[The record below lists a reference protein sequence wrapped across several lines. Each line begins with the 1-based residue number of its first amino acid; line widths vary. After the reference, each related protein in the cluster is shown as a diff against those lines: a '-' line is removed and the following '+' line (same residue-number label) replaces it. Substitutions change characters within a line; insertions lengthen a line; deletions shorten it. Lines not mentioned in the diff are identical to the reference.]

1 MDKKR
6 LAQFASA
13 AAKTILFGEHAVV
26 YGQPGIAIPLPSL
39 RAFAALIDGSED
51 DGFRIVS
58 KSIGLNAP
66 PDALPETHPQRKL
79 LELLSQRF
87 GKSLPRNG
95 RLEIESSIPVAAGLG
110 SGAAVSVAIIR
121 AFAQRF
127 ELSPDEEEVSE
138 LAFEIEKIYHG
149 APSGIDNTVIAYEQ
163 PIFYTRGQPA
173 RPIRSNWQLPILIAD
188 TGIQASTIDIVASV
202 RHAYPG
208 NKPIIDAI
216 GSISRRAAAAIHE
229 NRIDEIGALMN
240 ENQRLLQEL
249 NVSCGPLN
257 QFLAIARRAGAL
269 GAKLT
274 GAGRGGN
281 FVVLARNDAEKKTI
295 AEKLTRAGAIV
306 RL

>member
-1 MDKKR
+1 MDKNR
-6 LAQFASA
+6 LTQFASA
-13 AAKTILFGEHAVV
+13 PAKTILFGEHAVV
-26 YGQPGIAIPLPSL
+26 YGQPGIAIPLPAL
-39 RAFAALIDGSED
+39 RAFAALIDGPENPA
-51 DGFRIVS
+51 FRIVS
-58 KSIGLNAP
+58 RSIGLDAP

-79 LELLSQRF
+79 LELLCLRF

-121 AFAQRF
+121 AFARRF
-127 ELSPDEEEVSE
+127 GLSPDEAEVSAI
-138 LAFEIEKIYHG
+138 AFEIEKIYHG
-149 APSGIDNTVIAYEQ
+149 MPSGIDNTVIAYEQ
-163 PIFYTRGQPA
+163 SIFFTRGQPV
-173 RPIRSNWQLPILIAD
+173 RPIRSNGQLPILIAD
-188 TGIQASTIDIVASV
+188 TGIKASTIDIVTGV
-202 RHAYPG
+202 RRDYPR

-216 GSISRRAAAAIHE
+216 GSISKRAAAALHK

-249 NVSCGPLN
+249 NVSCAELDR
-257 QFLAIARRAGAL
+257 FLAIARGAGAI

-281 FVVLARNDAEKKTI
+281 FVVLARNDTEKKTI
-295 AEKLTRAGAIV
+295 AEELTRAGAII